1 MAELD
6 PPKRG
11 VTDSDRPFQ
20 SLGKANSRKAQCGWM
35 ARREPGDVLVE
46 EQVISRSTHYGL
58 VTVQKVEHSKGHS
71 RLAQGENWA
80 YS

>member
-11 VTDSDRPFQ
+11 VIDIDRQ

-35 ARREPGDVLVE
+35 ARREPDDVLVE
-46 EQVISRSTHYGL
+46 EQVICRSTYYGI
-58 VTVQKVEHSKGHS
+58 VTVHKI
-71 RLAQGENWA
+71 
-80 YS
+80 